1 MSKKKKVILISG
13 IAAVCVLLLCVSAFF
28 VSAVGELDGDTVY
41 EGIYFKDIPLG
52 GKTQEEVK
60 QIISDY
66 EENMPSQEFTA
77 KFHDISITFSPS
89 AVGFNYNAEEMA
101 KAAYDTYR
109 TGGKLER
116 AFQVWK
122 AKNGKVE
129 IKSSYLNDEELFK
142 QTAKTLLS
150 EQGITDAPYTL
161 AYSDTAVTVTINDT
175 GEYVDIDAFYS
186 QMKQRMAVED
196 YTVLELQGMPIGVPS
211 ADDIYNA
218 IYVKAENARAETVDG
233 KTKIIPHVIGRSVD
247 KKSLEEHL
255 NKGEKSFQLKLNK
268 TYPTI
273 KTENIEGQ
281 FFHDVLGTYRTNY
294 NASLKGRTQNV
305 SLAAKKINGTVLN
318 NGDIFSFN
326 KTVGK
331 RTVAAGFSTAT
342 IFTNGELSE
351 ELGGGICQVSS
362 TLYYATLLAD
372 LKIVE
377 RRNHM
382 FTVSYAKN
390 GLDATVAYGSIDF
403 RFKNN
408 YSAPIKILASA
419 SGGVM
424 SVTILGTKE
433 QNKKVELVTQTL
445 GTTPFPTE
453 YVEVDSL
460 KAGQQRVK
468 QNGLN
473 GYKVSATKIVKDG
486 NGNVIRKESLGTSV
500 YQPLKK
506 VIEVGKGTQVSTPPT
521 QTPAPPTKPPVHTQT
536 PEPTVTQKPTDPPV
550 TSVPPTSQP
559 PVTQEPEK
567 TPEVTATPNNE

>member
-1 MSKKKKVILISG
+1 MSTKKKVILIAG
-13 IAAVCVLLLCVSAFF
+13 IAVVCVLLCIFGLLVSA
-28 VSAVGELDGDTVY
+28 AGKLDGDTVY

-60 QIISDY
+60 QIISEY
-66 EENMPSQEFTA
+66 EENTPAQEFTA
-77 KFHDISITFSPS
+77 KFHDVSITFSPG

-109 TGGKLER
+109 TGSKLER
-116 AFQVWK
+116 LFQVWK

-129 IKSSYLNDEELFK
+129 IKSSYLNDEELFQ

-161 AYSDTAVTVTINDT
+161 TYSDTAVTVTINET
-175 GEYVDIDAFYS
+175 GEYVDINAFYA
-186 QMKQRMAVED
+186 QMKQRMIVED
-196 YTVLELQGMPIGVPS
+196 YSVLELQGTPIGKPS
-211 ADDIYNA
+211 ADEIYNA
-218 IYVKAENARAETVDG
+218 IYIKAENARAETING
-233 KTKIIPHVIGRSVD
+233 KTKIVPHVVGRSVD

-255 NKGEKSFQLKLNK
+255 NKGEKRFQLKLNK
-268 TYPTI
+268 TYPDI

-294 NASLKGRTQNV
+294 NAALKGRSQNV
-305 SLAAKKINGTVLN
+305 ALAARKINGTVLN

-331 RTVAAGFSTAT
+331 RTAAAGFSTAT

-362 TLYYATLLAD
+362 TLYYATLLAN

-408 YSAPIKILASA
+408 YSAPIKIVASA
-419 SGGVM
+419 SGGVV
-424 SVTILGTKE
+424 SITILGTKE
-433 QNKKVELVTQTL
+433 QNIKVELATQTL
-445 GTTPFPTE
+445 ETIPFQTE
-453 YVEVDSL
+453 YTEVSGL

-486 NGNVIRKESLGTSV
+486 NGNVLRRESLGTSV
-500 YQPLKK
+500 YRPLKK
-506 VIEVGKGTQVSTPPT
+506 VIEVGKGTQASAPPA
-521 QTPAPPTKPPVHTQT
+521 QTPAPSEKPPVRT
-536 PEPTVTQKPTDPPV
+536 PEPTATQTPTEPPV
-550 TSVPPTSQP
+550 TAAPSTSQP
-559 PVTQEPEK
+559 
-567 TPEVTATPNNE
+567 TATPEPLPTEETSPTP

>member
-1 MSKKKKVILISG
+1 MSTKKKVILIAG
-13 IAAVCVLLLCVSAFF
+13 IAVACVLLCILGLLVSA
-28 VSAVGELDGDTVY
+28 AGELDGDTVY

-60 QIISDY
+60 QIISEY
-66 EENMPSQEFTA
+66 EENTPAQEFTA
-77 KFHDISITFSPS
+77 KFHDVSITFSPG

-109 TGGKLER
+109 TGSKLER
-116 AFQVWK
+116 LFQVWK

-129 IKSSYLNDEELFK
+129 IKSSYLNDEELFQ

-161 AYSDTAVTVTINDT
+161 TYSDTAVTVTINET
-175 GEYVDIDAFYS
+175 GEYVDINAFYA
-186 QMKQRMAVED
+186 QMKQRMTVED
-196 YTVLELQGMPIGVPS
+196 YSVLELQGTPIGTPS
-211 ADDIYNA
+211 ADEIYNA
-218 IYVKAENARAETVDG
+218 IYIKAENARAETING
-233 KTKIIPHVIGRSVD
+233 KTKIVPHVVGRSVD

-255 NKGEKSFQLKLNK
+255 NKGEKRFQLKLNK
-268 TYPTI
+268 TYPDI

-294 NASLKGRTQNV
+294 NAALKGRSQNV
-305 SLAAKKINGTVLN
+305 ALAARKINGTVLN

-331 RTVAAGFSTAT
+331 RTAAAGFSTAT

-362 TLYYATLLAD
+362 TLYYATLLAN

-408 YSAPIKILASA
+408 YSAPIKIVASA
-419 SGGVM
+419 SGGVV
-424 SVTILGTKE
+424 SITILGTKE
-433 QNKKVELVTQTL
+433 QNIKVELATQTL
-445 GTTPFPTE
+445 ETIPFQTE
-453 YVEVDSL
+453 YTEVSVL

-486 NGNVIRKESLGTSV
+486 NGNVLRRESLGTSV
-500 YQPLKK
+500 YRPLKK
-506 VIEVGKGTQVSTPPT
+506 VIEVGKGTQASAPPA
-521 QTPAPPTKPPVHTQT
+521 QTPAPSEKPPVRT
-536 PEPTVTQKPTDPPV
+536 PEPTATQTPTEPPV
-550 TSVPPTSQP
+550 TAAPSTSQP
-559 PVTQEPEK
+559 
-567 TPEVTATPNNE
+567 TATPEPLPTEETSPTP

>member
-196 YTVLELQGMPIGVPS
+196 YTCL
-211 ADDIYNA
+211 
-218 IYVKAENARAETVDG
+218 
-233 KTKIIPHVIGRSVD
+233 
-247 KKSLEEHL
+247 
-255 NKGEKSFQLKLNK
+255 
-268 TYPTI
+268 
-273 KTENIEGQ
+273 
-281 FFHDVLGTYRTNY
+281 
-294 NASLKGRTQNV
+294 
-305 SLAAKKINGTVLN
+305 
-318 NGDIFSFN
+318 
-326 KTVGK
+326 
-331 RTVAAGFSTAT
+331 
-342 IFTNGELSE
+342 
-351 ELGGGICQVSS
+351 
-362 TLYYATLLAD
+362 LY
-372 LKIVE
+372 
-377 RRNHM
+377 
-382 FTVSYAKN
+382 
-390 GLDATVAYGSIDF
+390 
-403 RFKNN
+403 
-408 YSAPIKILASA
+408 
-419 SGGVM
+419 
-424 SVTILGTKE
+424 
-433 QNKKVELVTQTL
+433 
-445 GTTPFPTE
+445 
-453 YVEVDSL
+453 
-460 KAGQQRVK
+460 
-468 QNGLN
+468 
-473 GYKVSATKIVKDG
+473 
-486 NGNVIRKESLGTSV
+486 TSRCV
-500 YQPLKK
+500 
-506 VIEVGKGTQVSTPPT
+506 
-521 QTPAPPTKPPVHTQT
+521 
-536 PEPTVTQKPTDPPV
+536 
-550 TSVPPTSQP
+550 
-559 PVTQEPEK
+559 
-567 TPEVTATPNNE
+567 

>member
-1 MSKKKKVILISG
+1 MSKKKKLILISG
-13 IAAVCVLLLCVSAFF
+13 IAVVCVLLLSISVIFA
-28 VSAVGELDGDTVY
+28 SAVGKLDGDTVY
-41 EGIYFKDIPLG
+41 EGIYFRDIPLG
-52 GKTQEEVK
+52 GKTREEVK
-60 QIISDY
+60 QIISEY
-66 EENMPSQEFTA
+66 EESTSGQEFTA
-77 KFHDISITFSPS
+77 KFHDISITFSPG

-101 KAAYDTYR
+101 QAAYDTYR

-116 AFQVWK
+116 VLQVWR

-129 IKSSYLNDEELFK
+129 IKSSYLDDEELFK

-161 AYSDTAVTVTINDT
+161 TYSDTAVTVTVNDT

-186 QMKQRMAVED
+186 QMKQRMEVED
-196 YTVLELQGMPIGVPS
+196 YTVLELQGRPIGTPS
-211 ADDIYNA
+211 AEDIYNA
-218 IYVKAENARAETVDG
+218 IYVKAENARAETVNG
-233 KTKIIPHVIGRSVD
+233 KTRIIPHVVGRSVD
-247 KKSLEEHL
+247 KKALEEHL

-294 NASLKGRTQNV
+294 NAGLKGRSQNV
-305 SLAAKKINGTVLN
+305 ALAAKKINGTVLN

-331 RTVAAGFSTAT
+331 RTTAAGFSTAT

-433 QNKKVELVTQTL
+433 ENKKVELVTQTL
-445 GTTPFPTE
+445 ETTPFPTE
-453 YVEVDSL
+453 YVEVDNL

-473 GYKVSATKIVKDG
+473 GYKVAATKIVKDG
-486 NGNVIRKESLGTSV
+486 SGNVLRKESLGTSV

-506 VIEVGKGTQVSTPPT
+506 VIEVGKGTQVSAPPAQT
-521 QTPAPPTKPPVHTQT
+521 STPATMPPVQTQT
-536 PEPTVTQKPTDPPV
+536 PEPTVTPEPTEVPV
-550 TSVPPTSQP
+550 TSAPPTSQP
-559 PVTQEPEK
+559 PVTPDPEP
-567 TPEVTATPNNE
+567 TPETTETPNNE

>member
-1 MSKKKKVILISG
+1 MSTKKKVILIAG
-13 IAAVCVLLLCVSAFF
+13 IAVVCVLLCIFGLLVSA
-28 VSAVGELDGDTVY
+28 AGKLDGDTVY

-60 QIISDY
+60 QIISEY
-66 EENMPSQEFTA
+66 EENTPAQEFTA
-77 KFHDISITFSPS
+77 KFHDVSITFSPG

-109 TGGKLER
+109 TGSKLER
-116 AFQVWK
+116 LFQVWK

-129 IKSSYLNDEELFK
+129 IKSSYLNDEELFQ

-161 AYSDTAVTVTINDT
+161 TYSDTAITVTINET
-175 GEYVDIDAFYS
+175 GEYVDINAFYA
-186 QMKQRMAVED
+186 QMKQRMTVED
-196 YTVLELQGMPIGVPS
+196 YSVLELQGTPIGTPS
-211 ADDIYNA
+211 ADEIYNA
-218 IYVKAENARAETVDG
+218 IYIKAENARAETVNG
-233 KTKIIPHVIGRSVD
+233 KTKIVPHVVGRSVD

-255 NKGEKSFQLKLNK
+255 NKGEKRFQLKLNK
-268 TYPTI
+268 TYPDI

-294 NASLKGRTQNV
+294 NAALKGRSQNV
-305 SLAAKKINGTVLN
+305 ALAARKINGTVLN

-331 RTVAAGFSTAT
+331 RTAAAGFSTAT

-362 TLYYATLLAD
+362 TLYYATLLAN

-408 YSAPIKILASA
+408 YSAPIKIVASA
-419 SGGVM
+419 SGGVV
-424 SVTILGTKE
+424 SITILGTKE
-433 QNKKVELVTQTL
+433 QNIKVELATQTL
-445 GTTPFPTE
+445 ETIPFQTE
-453 YVEVDSL
+453 YTEVSVL

-486 NGNVIRKESLGTSV
+486 NGNVLRRESLGTSV
-500 YQPLKK
+500 YRPLKK
-506 VIEVGKGTQVSTPPT
+506 VIEVGKGTQASAPPA
-521 QTPAPPTKPPVHTQT
+521 QTPAPSEKPPVRT
-536 PEPTVTQKPTDPPV
+536 PEPTATQTPTEPPV
-550 TSVPPTSQP
+550 TAAPSTSQP
-559 PVTQEPEK
+559 
-567 TPEVTATPNNE
+567 TATPEPLPTEETSPTP

>member
-1 MSKKKKVILISG
+1 MSTKKKVILIAG
-13 IAAVCVLLLCVSAFF
+13 IAVVCVLLCIFGLLVSA
-28 VSAVGELDGDTVY
+28 AGKLDGDTVY

-60 QIISDY
+60 QIISEY
-66 EENMPSQEFTA
+66 EENTPAQEFTA
-77 KFHDISITFSPS
+77 KFHDVSITFSPG

-109 TGGKLER
+109 TGSKLER
-116 AFQVWK
+116 LFQVWK

-129 IKSSYLNDEELFK
+129 IKSSYLNDEELFQ

-161 AYSDTAVTVTINDT
+161 TYSDTAVTVTINET
-175 GEYVDIDAFYS
+175 GEYVDINAFYA
-186 QMKQRMAVED
+186 QMKQRMTVED
-196 YTVLELQGMPIGVPS
+196 YSVLELQGTPIGTPS
-211 ADDIYNA
+211 ADEIYNA
-218 IYVKAENARAETVDG
+218 IYIKAENARAETING
-233 KTKIIPHVIGRSVD
+233 KTKIVPHVVGRSVD

-255 NKGEKSFQLKLNK
+255 NKGEKRFQLKLNK
-268 TYPTI
+268 TYPDI

-294 NASLKGRTQNV
+294 NAALKGRSQNV
-305 SLAAKKINGTVLN
+305 ALAARKINGTVLN

-331 RTVAAGFSTAT
+331 RTAAAGFSTAT

-362 TLYYATLLAD
+362 TLYYATLLAN

-408 YSAPIKILASA
+408 YSAPIKIVASA
-419 SGGVM
+419 SGGVV
-424 SVTILGTKE
+424 SITILGTKE
-433 QNKKVELVTQTL
+433 QNIKVELATQTL
-445 GTTPFPTE
+445 ETIPFQTE
-453 YVEVDSL
+453 YTEVSVL

-486 NGNVIRKESLGTSV
+486 NGNVLRRESLGTSV
-500 YQPLKK
+500 YRPLKK
-506 VIEVGKGTQVSTPPT
+506 VIEVGKGTQASAPPA
-521 QTPAPPTKPPVHTQT
+521 QTPAPSEKPPVRT
-536 PEPTVTQKPTDPPV
+536 PEPTATQTPTEPPV
-550 TSVPPTSQP
+550 TAAPSTSQP
-559 PVTQEPEK
+559 
-567 TPEVTATPNNE
+567 TATPEPLPTEETSPTP

>member
-13 IAAVCVLLLCVSAFF
+13 IAAVCVLLLCVSTFF
-28 VSAVGELDGDTVY
+28 VSAVGELDGDTVH

-331 RTVAAGFSTAT
+331 RTAAAGFSTAT

-419 SGGVM
+419 SVDVPVVVTVANADTNYRHRIEDRAAILNVAAGAQTPEIVAEIRERFPDYPILATGGADDE
-424 SVTILGTKE
+424 SIRATIR
-433 QNKKVELVTQTL
+433 
-445 GTTPFPTE
+445 
-453 YVEVDSL
+453 
-460 KAGQQRVK
+460 AGA
-468 QNGLN
+468 N
-473 GYKVSATKIVKDG
+473 AI
-486 NGNVIRKESLGTSV
+486 IW
-500 YQPLKK
+500 
-506 VIEVGKGTQVSTPPT
+506 TPPT
-521 QTPAPPTKPPVHTQT
+521 SGELFRDVMKNYREGKPHP
-536 PEPTVTQKPTDPPV
+536 
-550 TSVPPTSQP
+550 
-559 PVTQEPEK
+559 
-567 TPEVTATPNNE
+567 

>member
-1 MSKKKKVILISG
+1 MSTKKKVILIAG
-13 IAAVCVLLLCVSAFF
+13 IAVVCVLLCIFGLLVSA
-28 VSAVGELDGDTVY
+28 AGKLDGDTVY

-60 QIISDY
+60 QIISEY
-66 EENMPSQEFTA
+66 EENTPAQEFTA
-77 KFHDISITFSPS
+77 KFHDVSITFSPG

-109 TGGKLER
+109 TGSKLER
-116 AFQVWK
+116 LFQVWK

-129 IKSSYLNDEELFK
+129 IKSSYLNDEELFQ

-161 AYSDTAVTVTINDT
+161 TYSDTAVTVTINET
-175 GEYVDIDAFYS
+175 GEYVDINAFYA
-186 QMKQRMAVED
+186 QMKQRMTVED
-196 YTVLELQGMPIGVPS
+196 YSVLELQGTPIGTPS
-211 ADDIYNA
+211 ADEIYNA
-218 IYVKAENARAETVDG
+218 IYIKAENARAETVNG
-233 KTKIIPHVIGRSVD
+233 KTKIVPHVVGRSVD

-255 NKGEKSFQLKLNK
+255 NKGEKRFQLKLNK
-268 TYPTI
+268 TYPDI

-294 NASLKGRTQNV
+294 NAALKGRSQNV
-305 SLAAKKINGTVLN
+305 ALAARKINGTVLN

-331 RTVAAGFSTAT
+331 RTAAAGFSTAT

-362 TLYYATLLAD
+362 TLYYATLLAN

-408 YSAPIKILASA
+408 YSAPIKIVASA
-419 SGGVM
+419 SGGVV
-424 SVTILGTKE
+424 SITILGTKE
-433 QNKKVELVTQTL
+433 QNIKVELATQTL
-445 GTTPFPTE
+445 ETIPFQTE
-453 YVEVDSL
+453 YTEVSVL

-486 NGNVIRKESLGTSV
+486 NGNVLRRESLGTSV
-500 YQPLKK
+500 YRPLKK
-506 VIEVGKGTQVSTPPT
+506 VIEVGKGTQAS
-521 QTPAPPTKPPVHTQT
+521 APPAQTLAPSEKPPVRT
-536 PEPTVTQKPTDPPV
+536 PEPTATQTPTEPPV
-550 TSVPPTSQP
+550 TAAPSTSQP
-559 PVTQEPEK
+559 
-567 TPEVTATPNNE
+567 TATPEPLPTEETSPTP